1 MNQLLEI
8 IYAKRWIKKLFR
20 IVHEIA
26 NARFEING
34 VFCESIYL
42 FKSRNEFQVFKCDFS
57 ETGNFLFN
65 SGEELEQQRLELEI
79 DSEPP
84 ESPTGVEI
92 ITDPEFWA
100 ENDRKI
106 EERMKLR
113 KERLRHFCENVYRN
127 VSDDRKWDLHENLWF
142 LTM

>member
-1 MNQLLEI
+1 M
-8 IYAKRWIKKLFR
+8 
-20 IVHEIA
+20 
-26 NARFEING
+26 
-34 VFCESIYL
+34 
-42 FKSRNEFQVFKCDFS
+42 VFKCDFS
-57 ETGNFLFN
+57 ETGNSFSLN

-127 VSDDRKWDLHENLWF
+127 VSDDRNWDFYKKIQYFVMNMTVLGC
-142 LTM
+142 

>member
-1 MNQLLEI
+1 M
-8 IYAKRWIKKLFR
+8 
-20 IVHEIA
+20 
-26 NARFEING
+26 
-34 VFCESIYL
+34 
-42 FKSRNEFQVFKCDFS
+42 CDFS
-57 ETGNFLFN
+57 ETGNFSFN

-127 VSDDRKWDLHENLWF
+127 VSDDRKWDFFQNLWF
-142 LTM
+142 LMLSFKESPIKETSRCTIGHIGLGIFTSEMDHIN

>member
-1 MNQLLEI
+1 M
-8 IYAKRWIKKLFR
+8 
-20 IVHEIA
+20 
-26 NARFEING
+26 
-34 VFCESIYL
+34 
-42 FKSRNEFQVFKCDFS
+42 VFKCDFS
-57 ETGNFLFN
+57 ETGNSFSLN

-127 VSDDRKWDLHENLWF
+127 VSDDRKWDF
-142 LTM
+142 LTKIQIFAMNITVLWC

>member
-1 MNQLLEI
+1 MVHINLMVMRTHFLFE
-8 IYAKRWIKKLFR
+8 KKKM
-20 IVHEIA
+20 
-26 NARFEING
+26 G
-34 VFCESIYL
+34 S
-42 FKSRNEFQVFKCDFS
+42 VFKQGSADHLVLEPFDSGPSIPVLMCDFS
-57 ETGNFLFN
+57 AIGNSFSSN

-127 VSDDRKWDLHENLWF
+127 ISDDRKWDFHQKLW
-142 LTM
+142 LG

>member
-1 MNQLLEI
+1 M
-8 IYAKRWIKKLFR
+8 
-20 IVHEIA
+20 
-26 NARFEING
+26 
-34 VFCESIYL
+34 
-42 FKSRNEFQVFKCDFS
+42 CDFS
-57 ETGNFLFN
+57 ETGNFSSN

-127 VSDDRKWDLHENLWF
+127 VSDDRKWDFHQNLWF
-142 LTM
+142 LIQEFTENPIKETFRCTIGLIGHGIFTSEMDHIN